1 MSQGI
6 DNHRKYYLDNI
17 LVIRNIPSNDKLYS
31 REWILSRIMSIL
43 RTHQVRILDPQ
54 RDIWIAPDE
63 DKPDLFHQIVI
74 LIDGFSHKRPINDL
88 ISKNDD
94 KNGESDN
101 ESSSITKLPLLH
113 IDTDDEAEENKDE
126 SKAEEEKEPEA
137 EERPPMFTCTACPMQ
152 FENDIENESCLACE
166 APRPP
171 MEELIKKYKAEK
183 MANSDPVEVDEKDN
197 DSTPLHRERLQA
209 LKLDLRHIVSHE

>member
-1 MSQGI
+1 M
-6 DNHRKYYLDNI
+6 
-17 LVIRNIPSNDKLYS
+17 
-31 REWILSRIMSIL
+31 
-43 RTHQVRILDPQ
+43 DPQ

-74 LIDGFSHKRPINDL
+74 LIDGFSHKRPIDDL
-88 ISKNDD
+88 KSKNDD

-126 SKAEEEKEPEA
+126 VKAEEEKEPEE

-183 MANSDPVEVDEKDN
+183 MANSDPVEVDEKDS
-197 DSTPLHRERLQA
+197 DATPLHRERLQA